1 MTIEDLIESSERCS
15 GSVLVTTC
23 DIEAALGWYYQ
34 SCTVCSTKVTI
45 TDGIISCDRCGEPR
59 TAVPRYK
66 VHLQVIDNSG
76 STTFTLFDR
85 VVSRVLGRT
94 VQNLLATMNQDLAY
108 PPELDTFVN
117 KRMLFKVD
125 VTDANLL
132 RNCRTYTVRKMTEDE
147 EIIKRFMSHHAL
159 NGVDGDNVEAGC
171 VELGS
176 QAADT
181 NDAIEGSD
189 STKDDKNTLAT
200 PTSKNSGKRSIDRV
214 ESISDKDADG
224 SAWSTTNKI
233 QKLAPVKIE
242 KMD

>member
-1 MTIEDLIESSERCS
+1 MVFKVTAPEIPRYHFDFVPFSEILNATDESRLVDVIGHVVEKGVVKETIANGKKCKVTNLTLKDLENNRLHCSLWNDFVVRFHQLMDTHKSSEP
-15 GSVLVTTC
+15 SVMILQLVR
-23 DIEAALGWYYQ
+23 LKKNSYL
-34 SCTVCSTKVTI
+34 
-45 TDGIISCDRCGEPR
+45 DGIISCDRCGEPR

-85 VVSRVLGRT
+85 VVSRVLGRS

-147 EIIKRFMSHHAL
+147 EIIERFMSHHAL
-159 NGVDGDNVEAGC
+159 NVVNGDNVEAGC

-176 QAADT
+176 Q
-181 NDAIEGSD
+181 
-189 STKDDKNTLAT
+189 
-200 PTSKNSGKRSIDRV
+200 V
-214 ESISDKDADG
+214 
-224 SAWSTTNKI
+224 
-233 QKLAPVKIE
+233 
-242 KMD
+242 

>member
-1 MTIEDLIESSERCS
+1 MVGSKDAFYKSIGHKYKLNFMTSTMVFKVTAPEIPRYHFDFVPFSEILNATDESRLVDVIGHVVEKGVVKETIANGKKSKVTNLTLKDLE
-15 GSVLVTTC
+15 TC

-45 TDGIISCDRCGEPR
+45 IDDIISCDRCGEPR

-85 VVSRVLGRT
+85 VVSRVL
-94 VQNLLATMNQDLAY
+94 
-108 PPELDTFVN
+108 
-117 KRMLFKVD
+117 
-125 VTDANLL
+125 
-132 RNCRTYTVRKMTEDE
+132 DE
-147 EIIKRFMSHHAL
+147 EIIERFMSHHAL

-176 QAADT
+176 QAAYT
-181 NDAIEGSD
+181 NDVVEGSD

-200 PTSKNSGKRSIDRV
+200 PTSKNSGKRSIDSV
-214 ESISDKDADG
+214 ESISNKDVDG
-224 SAWSTTNKI
+224 SA
-233 QKLAPVKIE
+233 
-242 KMD
+242 